1 MKVGIYLPVFGGW
14 LKGAIKEEPLDSF
27 DYIRKSAILAEEL
40 GFDSIW
46 IADHLLNPIKG
57 ADSVCHEAWTTLSA
71 LAAITNRV
79 MLSHA
84 TLCQGF
90 RNPSLLAKMG
100 STLQEISEGRFILT
114 LGAGWHKQE
123 FESYGFEWHE
133 HDARIARAREQIDI
147 IKSLWTE
154 PVTNYGG
161 AFYSIKE
168 GILEPKPVPVPE
180 IWFGGESD
188 ASKRVVVDLADG
200 WLIYPTP
207 IDEIE
212 TKINSLDS
220 LLDGRVI
227 KYIASSHVILGKS
240 IDDAKYNLRELA
252 GHNSELIN
260 RIEKTGLVG
269 SPDTIKE
276 KMELIKQAGVDVL
289 LLRFS
294 RTIDDL
300 RTLAASIF

>member
-1 MKVGIYLPVFGGW
+1 MFGGW
-14 LKGAIKEEPLDSF
+14 LQGAIREEPEVTF
-27 DYIRKSAILAEEL
+27 DYMRKSAVLAEEL

-46 IADHLLNPIKG
+46 IADHLLNPVKG
-57 ADSVCHEAWTTLSA
+57 ENASCYEAWTTLSA
-71 LAAITNRV
+71 LAPITNRV

-90 RNPSLLAKMG
+90 RNPALLAKMS
-100 STLQEISEGRFILT
+100 STLQEISRGRFILT

-123 FESYGFEWHE
+123 FESYGFDWQE
-133 HDARIARAREQIDI
+133 HDIRIARAKEQIEI

-154 PVTNYGG
+154 PVTNYEG

-168 GILEPKPVPVPE
+168 GILEPKPDPVPE

-188 ASKRVVVDLADG
+188 ASKKVAASLADG
-200 WLIYPTP
+200 WLFYPTP
-207 IDEIE
+207 IEDIV
-212 TKINSLDS
+212 TKIRSFDS
-220 LLDGRVI
+220 LLNGRTI
-227 KYIASSHVILGKS
+227 KYVASSHVILGKTNE
-240 IDDAKYNLRELA
+240 DAQNKLREIS
-252 GHNSELIN
+252 GQNQELVS

-276 KMELIKQAGVDVL
+276 KIELIGRSGVDVL

-300 RTLAASIF
+300 RPLAASIL